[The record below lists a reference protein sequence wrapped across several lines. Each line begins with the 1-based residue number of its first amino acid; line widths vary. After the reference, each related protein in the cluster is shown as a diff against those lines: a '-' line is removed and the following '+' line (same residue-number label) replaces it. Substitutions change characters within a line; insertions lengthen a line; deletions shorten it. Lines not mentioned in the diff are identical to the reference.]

1 MFKKKN
7 RNETMHIEKIYIN
20 RIGEWLDKDKV
31 PAIIVDYKSVVYL
44 DNTGLYKYSLHADSL
59 CSYRIYKRHSKKP
72 IDYIAKVDESLIKE
86 LVKYSRQA
94 ENNAV
99 WGDKKYP
106 KKNII

>member
-7 RNETMHIEKIYIN
+7 RNETMNIEKVYIS
-20 RIGEWLDKDKV
+20 RIGEWLDKI
-31 PAIIVDYKSVVYL
+31 PAIVVDYKSVVYL
-44 DNTGLYKYSLHADSL
+44 NNTSLYNYSLHADSL
-59 CSYRIYKRHSKKP
+59 CIYRIYKRHSKKP
-72 IDYIAKVDESLIKE
+72 IDYIAKDGESLIKE
-86 LVKYSRQA
+86 LVEYSRQA